1 MYSNSGAR
9 KSVDS
14 LASPGSPQSYRT
26 EYPYFST
33 RHGSVSSRRPSTA
46 GSLHSIGGALD
57 QGSWTNTVLE
67 SGQNAISTLLQ
78 PPIVRTGLLPHT
90 SAPASSAHKPPTAR
104 DIPPVTLT
112 NIQRIK
118 TSEFDAYLKQVGA
131 LYKQLQQAK
140 ESEEEDILNRGLR
153 RTEESGES
161 FGDETHSRLRPGRRQ
176 PGSRKASISS
186 VSSFTTLDAPTPP
199 PLRRASSSYTSRRV
213 AQGPPPI
220 STIPTVYFDDDF
232 HLENPR
238 TFDVVSER
246 SEVVRQEDKPSNGGA
261 QAPRKALATN
271 AILQEK
277 LSWYMD
283 TVEMHLIASISTAST
298 TFFSALGSLKELHTE
313 TAESVDKIKTLRQE
327 LEALDD
333 EIVMTGIN
341 AVQQRR
347 RRENIQQL
355 HDAVL
360 QLREIVNQLA
370 NCEVL
375 VESGDVD
382 GALDGIDSLEILIAG
397 QEDEYM
403 PPPVALRNVQLR
415 DLRSATALQGVS
427 EDMNILRSRIGKA
440 YETKFVASLIADLRR
455 HVDTVSTREVL
466 MRWSSAAIRARGGRA
481 REPTAFPS
489 YLESTDDLRKTLI
502 ESLGGLYRAKQITAA
517 VTAYR
522 DSVIKEIRDLVK
534 QGLPSSNDDD
544 NASVMTAST
553 ATGGGRKMSQREK
566 SSILARNLR
575 ALDPADAEELLVK
588 IYVSVAETLRRT
600 STQVKLMLDV
610 AASIQ
615 DGSIPSGMKSPPLK
629 SPSLSPSARRP
640 SVAGVEAQ
648 EEIHKVLDLSAVL
661 GNCVDLAQ
669 DKIVRILRVRAEQ
682 STHLDLIM
690 FLRYFTLN
698 LHFANECESISG
710 RSGTPLK
717 DEVNNE
723 IKDFVRISGDTET
736 QKLATGMES
745 DQWGAA
751 DFSDENSAKLKAILD
766 SSTKDPPDWTMGTQ
780 IWIPYPDEEDEVKG
794 NNDKPTQSNGTGK
807 GKAVIDSETFVLPNS
822 AVFCMDGM
830 STYLHLIVGIPSIT
844 SDVAK
849 SLMNYLQFFNSRCKQ
864 LILGAGAT
872 RSAGLRNITTRH
884 LASSSQALAFI
895 AALIPYVREFVRRH
909 AGSGG
914 ALTVL
919 MGEFDKVK
927 RDYQEH
933 MQTIYDKLVEIMSGR
948 AGAHAKTTRT
958 TDWEQEIKGPHAYM
972 ETLVKETS
980 LLYKNLTK
988 HLPENTVRMIMIP
1001 VFASI
1006 RDQFGAEFKDADPK
1020 TETGRNS
1027 MLRDLEF
1034 FMTKLQHIDGFG
1046 DTADELLGI
1055 VMSKQVQSYAPPPNE
1070 NERRSSEEKA
1080 AEANNQG
1087 FLAVPEQKVSTESMD
1102 FAKPEVQTED

>member
-1 MYSNSGAR
+1 MQRPHEN
-9 KSVDS
+9 S
-14 LASPGSPQSYRT
+14 LADC
-26 EYPYFST
+26 
-33 RHGSVSSRRPSTA
+33 
-46 GSLHSIGGALD
+46 SI
-57 QGSWTNTVLE
+57 
-67 SGQNAISTLLQ
+67 AISTLLQ

-112 NIQRIK
+112 NIQRINP
-118 TSEFDAYLKQVGA
+118 SEFDPYLKQVGA
-131 LYKQLQQAK
+131 LYKQLQQVK
-140 ESEEEDILNRGLR
+140 ESEEEDFLNRGR
-153 RTEESGES
+153 GK
-161 FGDETHSRLRPGRRQ
+161 GDEPGDALGDDSHNRLRPGRRAAN
-176 PGSRKASISS
+176 SRKASVSSISS
-186 VSSFTTLDAPTPP
+186 LTNLDAPP
-199 PLRRASSSYTSRRV
+199 PLRRASSSYARRA
-213 AQGPPPI
+213 AQGPPPL

-246 SEVVRQEDKPSNGGA
+246 SEVVRQEDKASNGHA
-261 QAPRKALATN
+261 PTPRKALATN

-313 TAESVDKIKTLRQE
+313 AAESVDKIKTLRLE
-327 LEALDD
+327 LEALDE
-333 EIVMTGIN
+333 EIVISGIN

-347 RRENIQQL
+347 RRENVQQL

-360 QLREIVNQLA
+360 QLREVMNQLA
-370 NCEVL
+370 DCESL
-375 VESGDVD
+375 VDSGDVEA
-382 GALDGIDSLEILIAG
+382 ALDCIDSLERVIAG
-397 QEDEYM
+397 EEDEYS

-415 DLRSATALQGVS
+415 DLRSAIALQGVN
-427 EDMNILRSRIGKA
+427 EDMNMLRSRIGKA
-440 YETKFVASLIADLRR
+440 YETKFVASLIADLRQ
-455 HVDTVSTREVL
+455 HVEAVSTHEVL
-466 MRWSSAAIRARGGRA
+466 MRWNSAAIRARGGRA

-489 YLESTDDLRKTLI
+489 YLESTADLRKNLI
-502 ESLGGLYRAKQITAA
+502 ETLGGLYRAKQITVA

-522 DSVIKEIRDLVK
+522 DSVIREIRNLVK

-544 NASVMTAST
+544 NMSVMSAST

-575 ALDPADAEELLVK
+575 ALEPADAEELLTK
-588 IYVSVAETLRRT
+588 IYVSVTETLRRT

-629 SPSLSPSARRP
+629 SPPLSPMARK
-640 SVAGVEAQ
+640 SSIAGIEAQ

-661 GNCVDLAQ
+661 GNAVDLAQ

-682 STHLDLIM
+682 STHLELVM
-690 FLRYFTLN
+690 FLRFFTLN

-710 RSGTPLK
+710 RSGMPLK
-717 DEVNNE
+717 DEVNTQ
-723 IKDFVRISGDTET
+723 IKDFVRTNGDAET
-736 QKLATGMES
+736 QKLAKGMES
-745 DQWGAA
+745 DQWGAV
-751 DFSDENSAKLKAILD
+751 DFSDKHNEQLKRVLD
-766 SSTKDPPDWTMGTQ
+766 SSTSDPVDWAVGTQ
-780 IWIPYPDEEDEVKG
+780 IWIPYLDEETETNGVEQ
-794 NNDKPTQSNGTGK
+794 PAQSNGSGK
-807 GKAVIDSETFVLPNS
+807 GKAIIDSETFILPNS

-830 STYLHLIVGIPSIT
+830 SNYLHLIVGIPSIT

-914 ALTVL
+914 ALSGL

-933 MQTIYDKLVEIMSGR
+933 MQTIYDKLVEIMTGR
-948 AGAHAKTTRT
+948 AGAHAKTTKT
-958 TDWEQEIKGPHAYM
+958 IDWEKETKGPHAYM

-988 HLPENTVRMIMIP
+988 HLSEDTVRMIMIP

-1006 RDQFGAEFKDADPK
+1006 KEQFGTEFKDSDPR
-1020 TETGRNS
+1020 TETGRDRYVSDTLNVS
-1027 MLRDLEF
+1027 RRTRLTFTQHAARPGV
-1034 FMTKLQHIDGFG
+1034 LQD
-1046 DTADELLGI
+1046 
-1055 VMSKQVQSYAPPPNE
+1055 Q
-1070 NERRSSEEKA
+1070 A
-1080 AEANNQG
+1080 A
-1087 FLAVPEQKVSTESMD
+1087 TR
-1102 FAKPEVQTED
+1102 

>member
-1 MYSNSGAR
+1 M
-9 KSVDS
+9 V
-14 LASPGSPQSYRT
+14 GSRLRQKRGLPD
-26 EYPYFST
+26 
-33 RHGSVSSRRPSTA
+33 TA
-46 GSLHSIGGALD
+46 
-57 QGSWTNTVLE
+57 T
-67 SGQNAISTLLQ
+67 AISTLLQ

-112 NIQRIK
+112 NIQRINV
-118 TSEFDAYLKQVGA
+118 SEFDPYLKQVGA

-140 ESEEEDILNRGLR
+140 ESEEEDFMNRGR
-153 RTEESGES
+153 ARGEESGDS
-161 FGDETHSRLRPGRRQ
+161 FGDDGHNRLRPGRRVAS
-176 PGSRKASISS
+176 SRKASISS
-186 VSSFTTLDAPTPP
+186 ISSLTNLDAPPP
-199 PLRRASSSYTSRRV
+199 MRRASSSYARRA
-213 AQGPPPI
+213 AQGPPPL

-246 SEVVRQEDKPSNGGA
+246 SEVVRQEEKTSNGSA

-313 TAESVDKIKTLRQE
+313 AAESVDKIKTLRLE
-327 LEALDD
+327 LEALDE
-333 EIVMTGIN
+333 EIVISGIN

-347 RRENIQQL
+347 RRENVQQL

-360 QLREIVNQLA
+360 QLKEVVTQLA
-370 NCEVL
+370 NCESL

-382 GALDGIDSLEILIAG
+382 AALDGIDSLEILIAG
-397 QEDEYM
+397 QEDEYT
-403 PPPVALRNVQLR
+403 PPPLALRDVQLR
-415 DLRSATALQGVS
+415 DLRSATALQGVN

-440 YETKFVASLIADLRR
+440 YETKFVASLVTDIRR
-455 HVDTVSTREVL
+455 HVDAVSTREVL
-466 MRWSSAAIRARGGRA
+466 MRWNSAGIRARGGRA

-502 ESLGGLYRAKQITAA
+502 ESLGGLYRAKQITVA

-522 DSVIKEIRDLVK
+522 DSVIKEIRNLVK

-544 NASVMTAST
+544 NMSVMSVST
-553 ATGGGRKMSQREK
+553 ATGGGRKMTQREK
-566 SSILARNLR
+566 SSVLARNLR
-575 ALDPADAEELLVK
+575 AMDPADAEELLVK
-588 IYVSVAETLRRT
+588 IYISVAETLRRT

-629 SPSLSPSARRP
+629 SPSLSPTARK
-640 SVAGVEAQ
+640 SSIAGVEAQ

-682 STHLDLIM
+682 STHLDLVM

-717 DEVNNE
+717 DEVNTQ
-723 IKDFVRISGDTET
+723 IKDFVRTNGDAET

-751 DFSDENSAKLKAILD
+751 DFSDEHGEKLKRILD
-766 SSTKDPPDWTMGTQ
+766 SSTSDPPDWTLGTQ
-780 IWIPYPDEEDEVKG
+780 IWNSYPDADDEVEG
-794 NNDKPTQSNGTGK
+794 TEKPAQTNGSGK

-822 AVFCMDGM
+822 AMFCMDGM

-844 SDVAK
+844 FDVAK

-909 AGSGG
+909 AGSGT
-914 ALTVL
+914 APSVL

-933 MQTIYDKLVEIMSGR
+933 MQTIYDKLVEIMTGR
-948 AGAHAKTTRT
+948 AGAHAKTTKT
-958 TDWEQEIKGPHAYM
+958 IDWELETKGPHAYM
-972 ETLVKETS
+972 ETLVKESS

-988 HLPENTVRMIMIP
+988 HLSEDIVRMIMIP

-1006 RDQFGAEFKDADPK
+1006 KDQFGAEFKEANPK
-1020 TETGRNS
+1020 TETGRD
-1027 MLRDLEF
+1027 RCVPDIHPF
-1034 FMTKLQHIDGFG
+1034 IY
-1046 DTADELLGI
+1046 
-1055 VMSKQVQSYAPPPNE
+1055 QVS
-1070 NERRSSEEKA
+1070 
-1080 AEANNQG
+1080 
-1087 FLAVPEQKVSTESMD
+1087 
-1102 FAKPEVQTED
+1102 